1 MESHAGR
8 EDRFWARIVSADEA
22 VAGTVRDGMAI
33 MVGGFGLVGA
43 PLTLVRALNASPCTG
58 LTIISNN
65 LGEPGKAL
73 GETLRLGKVR
83 RAIGSF
89 FTSNP
94 DVAEARE
101 RGELEV
107 TLIPQGTFSEA
118 IRAGGAGLGGFFT
131 PTGVGTLLAEGKE
144 VRQIGG
150 KAYLFQEPLRAD
162 VAFVR
167 AHTADRLGNLVY
179 YKTARNFNP
188 MMATAADV
196 VIAEVDEVVDVGRLD
211 AEAIGSPHLYV
222 DYLVRAEVRL

>member
-1 MESHAGR
+1 MKMKLIGA
-8 EDRFWARIVSADEA
+8 EDA
-22 VAGTVRDGMAI
+22 VGLTVKDGMTL

-43 PLTLVRALNASPCTG
+43 PLTMIRALNASARKG

-73 GETLRLGKVR
+73 GETLRLRKVR

-94 DVAEARE
+94 EVAEARA
-101 RGELEV
+101 RGEIEV
-107 TLIPQGTFSEA
+107 TLMPQGTMSEA
-118 IRAGGAGLGGFFT
+118 IRAGGAGLGGFYT

-144 VRQIGG
+144 VREIGG
-150 KAYLFQEPLRAD
+150 KMYLLQEALRAD
-162 VAFVR
+162 VALVR
-167 AHTADRLGNLVY
+167 AHKADRMGNLVY

-196 VIAEVDEVVDVGRLD
+196 VIAEVDEVVDVGQLD
-211 AEAIGSPHLYV
+211 PETVATPHLYV
-222 DYLVRAEVRL
+222 DYLVVAKDKL

>member
-8 EDRFWARIVSADEA
+8 EDRFWARMVSADEA

-65 LGEPGKAL
+65 LGEPGKAR

-94 DVAEARE
+94 DVAEARG

-150 KAYLFQEPLRAD
+150 KAYLFQGPLRAD

-211 AEAIGSPHLYV
+211 AEAIGTPHLYV

>member
-1 MESHAGR
+1 MESQAGR

-22 VAGTVRDGMAI
+22 VASTVRDGMTV

-43 PLTLVRALNASPCTG
+43 PLTLIRALNTSPCTG

-83 RAIGSF
+83 CAIGSY
-89 FTSNP
+89 FTSNR
-94 DVAEARE
+94 DVAEARA

-118 IRAGGAGLGGFFT
+118 IRAGGAGLGGFYT

-144 VRQIGG
+144 VRQIRG
-150 KAYLFQEPLRAD
+150 KMYLLQEPLRAN
-162 VAFVR
+162 VALVR
-167 AHTADRLGNLVY
+167 ARTADRLGNLIY

-211 AEAIGSPHLYV
+211 PEAIGTPHLYV
-222 DYLVRAEVRL
+222 GYLVRAEVRI